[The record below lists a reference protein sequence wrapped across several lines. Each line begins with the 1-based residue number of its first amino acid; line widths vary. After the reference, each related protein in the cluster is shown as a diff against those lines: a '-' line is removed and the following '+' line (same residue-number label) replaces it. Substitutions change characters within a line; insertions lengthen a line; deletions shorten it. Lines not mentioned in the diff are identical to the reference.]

1 MYVYIYISVCV
12 CSFSKNIQ
20 SKLPKDKPGFSK
32 KKTGKLPK
40 IIQSPKSKNK
50 WLYHQIFVHISAQ
63 WDEKK
68 T

>member
-1 MYVYIYISVCV
+1 MYVYIYICVCV
-12 CSFSKNIQ
+12 FILQKHTIETSQ
-20 SKLPKDKPGFSK
+20 RQTGFLE

-50 WLYHQIFVHISAQ
+50 WLYHQICVHISAQ